1 MKNKL
6 SLIVA
11 GLTVTGLLSVALPG
25 ALAQQQIPPLTTSVP
40 TAHYERHP
48 EIRRAIRALEAAK
61 RDLQAA
67 SHDFGGHRADALT
80 ACDNAIAQLKL
91 ALQYDRN

>member
-6 SLIVA
+6 SLIMA
-11 GLTVTGLLSVALPG
+11 GLAVTGLLSVALP
-25 ALAQQQIPPLTTSVP
+25 ACFAQQTTPPPASGTTP
-40 TAHYERHP
+40 HYERHP
-48 EIRRAIRALEAAK
+48 EIRHAIRALEAAK

-80 ACDNAIAQLKL
+80 ACDNAIAQLKT
-91 ALQYDRN
+91 ALQYDKN